1 MLELT
6 TSNAAEYLSSQWGY
20 DRSSLSIEPLGGG
33 VSNTVLLVETRE
45 SRFILKQ
52 SLGKLQ
58 VEQDWFADRERIFR
72 ESDGIRALAPH
83 LPAGSVPVILFEDRE
98 NCLYAMTSAPR
109 DAHTWKSLL
118 MGGQIDLQMAE
129 TVARM
134 QGVMISVG
142 MSDTGLARKFSD
154 QTVFDQLRLDP
165 YYRYTASRYP
175 DLAGAFERLIEYCSR
190 ERLSLVHGD
199 WSPKNFLVG
208 GERVMAIDFEVIHFG
223 DPAFDT
229 AFLLNHMA
237 LKAFYLPERADD
249 FRAAAEHYWR
259 TLTRE
264 LPVNLS
270 EFEARTVRHLGGLLL
285 ARVDG
290 KSPAEYIRQEQL
302 RQRIRAA
309 ARGLMLNPPASLMD
323 AIMRVTSWD

>member
-1 MLELT
+1 MLDLT
-6 TSNAAEYLSSQWGY
+6 TSNAAEYLSSRWGY
-20 DRSSLSIEPLGGG
+20 DRSSLSIESLGGG
-33 VSNTVLLVETRE
+33 VSNTVLLVEARE
-45 SRFILKQ
+45 NRFIVKQ
-52 SLGKLQ
+52 SLGKLR

-72 ESDGIRALAPH
+72 ESEAIRALAPH
-83 LPAGSVPVILFEDRE
+83 LPVGSVPDILFEDRE
-98 NCLYAMTSAPR
+98 NCLYAMTAAPR
-109 DAHTWKSLL
+109 GAQTWKSLL
-118 MGGQIDLQMAE
+118 MQGQIDLRTVE

-134 QGVMISVG
+134 QGVMISVS
-142 MSDTGLARKFSD
+142 MADAGLARKFSD

-165 YYRYTASRYP
+165 YYRFTASRHP
-175 DLAGAFERLIEYCSR
+175 DLSTAFESLIEYCSR

-208 GERVMAIDFEVIHFG
+208 DESVMAIDFEVIHFG

-229 AFLLNHMA
+229 AFILNHMA
-237 LKAFYLPERADD
+237 LKSLCLPERASD

-264 LPVNLS
+264 LPVNLR

-290 KSPAEYIRQEQL
+290 KSPVEYVSEEPM
-302 RQRIRAA
+302 RQRIRAV
-309 ARGLMLNPPASLMD
+309 ARSLILDPPESLMD
-323 AIMRVTSWD
+323 SIMRVTS